1 MRSNGRDS
9 SGIPSLGPAADGGLS
24 LHLADCCVDRSGG
37 TGRAGSGYES
47 GDLGGITI
55 SRRPNKRP
63 SIEKAPGPSKPIP
76 AAVTTTSRTS
86 SGAANIANG
95 GPGNQE
101 NAIPN
106 KHSPMPRLAKGVRNP
121 ITKATPPMINTE
133 PMTHTAAA
141 CSILLERYR
150 APKVIASPPSAAR
163 TRSSPIPGLP
173 PGKVENSLCRGKPP
187 PCAKRNSLRTKLHNY
202 VAGGNPSLRD
212 FSLPLSR
219 YSIVRRSFVR
229 GG

>member
-1 MRSNGRDS
+1 MSTSRDGRFFFYHSSGGTPYHLWLIRRRQMRSNGRDS
-9 SGIPSLGPAADGGLS
+9 SGILSLGPAADGGLS
-24 LHLADCCVDRSGG
+24 LHLADCCVDRLGG
-37 TGRAGSGYES
+37 LGRAGSGYKS
-47 GDLGGITI
+47 GGFVGGITI

-106 KHSPMPRLAKGVRNP
+106 KHIPMPRLAKGVRNP

-133 PMTHTAAA
+133 AMTHTTAA

-150 APKVIASPPSAAR
+150 APKVTASPPSATR
-163 TRSSPIPGLP
+163 TRSSPIPGRP
-173 PGKVENSLCRGKPP
+173 PGKVENSLC
-187 PCAKRNSLRTKLHNY
+187 S
-202 VAGGNPSLRD
+202 GN
-212 FSLPLSR
+212 LPR
-219 YSIVRRSFVR
+219 AQK
-229 GG
+229 